1 MAAPR
6 RMVVFDVDGTL
17 ADSQSEIVQ
26 AMAAAFDTVGIKAP
40 TRDAILD
47 IVGLSLPQV
56 MMRLAPNARDG
67 QAAALVE
74 AYKRAYH
81 VQRVERGVS
90 PLYPYAA
97 TVVQDLGA
105 RDDVV
110 LGVATGKSRRG
121 LDALLAAHQLTE
133 CFVTT
138 QVSDNHP
145 SKPAPEMLLAA
156 CEAASVA
163 PRHTVMLG
171 DTSYDMQMA
180 RAAGAVAIGASWG
193 YHAADQLGDAH
204 MVIDDIRLL
213 PGLLGQI
220 WSQMK

>member
-1 MAAPR
+1 MAALQ

-26 AMAAAFDTVGIKAP
+26 AMEAAFDTVGIKAP

-56 MMRLAPNARDG
+56 MMRLAPNARAG
-67 QAAALVE
+67 QADALVE

-81 VQRVERGVS
+81 AQRMDRGVS
-90 PLYPYAA
+90 PLYPNAA
-97 TVVQDLGA
+97 AVVQELGA
-105 RDDVV
+105 RDGIV

-121 LDALLAAHQLTE
+121 LDALLAAHELTD

-138 QVSDNHP
+138 QVSDTHP
-145 SKPAPEMLLAA
+145 SKPAPDMLLAA
-156 CEAASVA
+156 CQAASVA

-193 YHAADQLGDAH
+193 YHAVDKLGDAH

-213 PGLLGQI
+213 PGLLDQI